1 MSFFKSIKNSVSD
14 SFNWVSGDIAIDLG
28 TANTLIWLSG
38 KGIIINEPSI
48 IARSTKT
55 GAVLAVGD
63 DAKEMLGKTHEGIE
77 TIRPLR
83 DGVIADFTAV
93 DEMLQGFIRKVNLN
107 RLTRP
112 RMVICVPSG
121 VTEVER
127 RAVRDSGE
135 KQAAREVF
143 LVDEPVAAAIG
154 IGLDISK
161 PVGNII
167 VDIGG
172 GTTEVAVIS
181 LNGVVT
187 KKAIRVADIHELFE
201 ETHAKFVALNADPCS
216 GISPAR
222 TLADCE
228 RTGVTPNLYGSI
240 EAPASSI
247 ATTTGGNS
255 NLSPEKAITSSLG
268 FIFDNQRD
276 YLEVDFYHIDLDDQI
291 GTSDADTILSKCLD
305 TGADKW
311 CSLINRNP
319 TTGTFHEGSGK
330 INTPL
335 LNFVSNVTTGLDV
348 FYKRTYESKLGLINL
363 SNFSNFLIKRDIQQA
378 SNNIALNCRGKYENT
393 CGLPSPKIQNV
404 LTLDLL
410 TSFNRI
416 PTNIS
421 LRLRYI
427 GSVDDTNVDN
437 PRTSY
442 SDIVPF
448 KSFTYV
454 DPSIKFSFNNLNLR
468 FGINNLFDQDP
479 PVNGQIGYVPGN
491 GNFYSSFYD
500 SLGRFIYL
508 RLSTQL

>member
-1 MSFFKSIKNSVSD
+1 MKMLDSIKNSMSN

-55 GAVLAVGD
+55 GNVLAVGD
-63 DAKEMLGKTHEGIE
+63 EAKEMLGKTHEGIE

-161 PVGNII
+161 PIGNII

-187 KKAIRVADIHELFE
+187 KKAIRVAGDEMDDSIQHWFRNEHKLE
-201 ETHAKFVALNADPCS
+201 IGQQTAEKIKISVGSAMRTRSKNILVKGRDLVS
-216 GISPAR
+216 GIPKTIDIRTDEIRMALKDPIKRILDVIKDALEATPAELSSDIIDR
-222 TLADCE
+222 GIVLAGGGSQLRGLDQVLRE
-228 RTGVTPNLYGSI
+228 KTGV
-240 EAPASSI
+240 
-247 ATTTGGNS
+247 
-255 NLSPEKAITSSLG
+255 
-268 FIFDNQRD
+268 
-276 YLEVDFYHIDLDDQI
+276 
-291 GTSDADTILSKCLD
+291 
-305 TGADKW
+305 
-311 CSLINRNP
+311 
-319 TTGTFHEGSGK
+319 
-330 INTPL
+330 
-335 LNFVSNVTTGLDV
+335 
-348 FYKRTYESKLGLINL
+348 
-363 SNFSNFLIKRDIQQA
+363 
-378 SNNIALNCRGKYENT
+378 
-393 CGLPSPKIQNV
+393 
-404 LTLDLL
+404 
-410 TSFNRI
+410 
-416 PTNIS
+416 
-421 LRLRYI
+421 
-427 GSVDDTNVDN
+427 
-437 PRTSY
+437 
-442 SDIVPF
+442 
-448 KSFTYV
+448 
-454 DPSIKFSFNNLNLR
+454 
-468 FGINNLFDQDP
+468 
-479 PVNGQIGYVPGN
+479 PVNVADEPHLAIVKGCGMVIEDLEKYKHV
-491 GNFYSSFYD
+491 
-500 SLGRFIYL
+500 LL
-508 RLSTQL
+508 

>member
-1 MSFFKSIKNSVSD
+1 MSFFGSIKNSISD

-187 KKAIRVADIHELFE
+187 KKAIRVAGDEMDDAIQHWFRNEHKLE
-201 ETHAKFVALNADPCS
+201 IGAQTAEQIK
-216 GISPAR
+216 ISVGSAMR
-222 TLADCE
+222 TRSRNCL
-228 RTGVTPNLYGSI
+228 LY
-240 EAPASSI
+240 
-247 ATTTGGNS
+247 
-255 NLSPEKAITSSLG
+255 TS
-268 FIFDNQRD
+268 
-276 YLEVDFYHIDLDDQI
+276 
-291 GTSDADTILSKCLD
+291 
-305 TGADKW
+305 
-311 CSLINRNP
+311 
-319 TTGTFHEGSGK
+319 
-330 INTPL
+330 
-335 LNFVSNVTTGLDV
+335 
-348 FYKRTYESKLGLINL
+348 
-363 SNFSNFLIKRDIQQA
+363 
-378 SNNIALNCRGKYENT
+378 
-393 CGLPSPKIQNV
+393 PSPR
-404 LTLDLL
+404 D
-410 TSFNRI
+410 R
-416 PTNIS
+416 
-421 LRLRYI
+421 
-427 GSVDDTNVDN
+427 G
-437 PRTSY
+437 
-442 SDIVPF
+442 
-448 KSFTYV
+448 
-454 DPSIKFSFNNLNLR
+454 
-468 FGINNLFDQDP
+468 
-479 PVNGQIGYVPGN
+479 
-491 GNFYSSFYD
+491 
-500 SLGRFIYL
+500 
-508 RLSTQL
+508 